1 MRLFLSMA
9 FLLSSLFVLAQ
20 EVEQTGDKESSAV
33 ESQEIE
39 TESEEA
45 PSTNNEEVLSPETNA
60 DSLYS
65 HRADIARLGSLLSG
79 RYIIDHQKGISYEA
93 RFVIR
98 SIIPDWCTHLC
109 RDCGACHICHSNS
122 T

>member
-20 EVEQTGDKESSAV
+20 EVEQTGDKELSAV

-45 PSTNNEEVLSPETNA
+45 PSTNNEEVLSPETNT
-60 DSLYS
+60 DSRFIPTEQISQDLGVSYPV
-65 HRADIARLGSLLSG
+65 DI
-79 RYIIDHQKGISYEA
+79 
-93 RFVIR
+93 
-98 SIIPDWCTHLC
+98 
-109 RDCGACHICHSNS
+109 
-122 T
+122 

>member
-20 EVEQTGDKESSAV
+20 EGEQTGDKESSAV

-45 PSTNNEEVLSPETNA
+45 SRTNNEEVLSPETNT
-60 DSLYS
+60 DSRFIPTEQISQDLGVSYPV
-65 HRADIARLGSLLSG
+65 DI
-79 RYIIDHQKGISYEA
+79 
-93 RFVIR
+93 
-98 SIIPDWCTHLC
+98 
-109 RDCGACHICHSNS
+109 
-122 T
+122 

>member
-20 EVEQTGDKESSAV
+20 EEEQTGDKESAAV

-45 PSTNNEEVLSPETNA
+45 PSINNEEVLSPEANT
-60 DSLYS
+60 DSRFIPTEQISQDLGVSYPV
-65 HRADIARLGSLLSG
+65 DI
-79 RYIIDHQKGISYEA
+79 
-93 RFVIR
+93 
-98 SIIPDWCTHLC
+98 
-109 RDCGACHICHSNS
+109 
-122 T
+122 